1 MGSLNVG
8 CLDTHDKNLWLRFTS
23 LDFLNHFGCYKSLL
37 FPGIWYQSSIFSLI
51 SYLFRFL
58 RLFLRFVCF
67 ECVCVFGCMSFVC
80 IFMTCVW
87 VFVWI
92 FCSWIVFCFCFITII
107 LSHSDY
113 LDCHWSY
120 DIFQCPFELIR
131 HDLLFLLFD
140 GYIFLFNELEWYLS
154 TF

>member
-8 CLDTHDKNLWLRFTS
+8 CLDTHDKNLWSRFTS

-87 VFVWI
+87 VFAWI
-92 FCSWIVFCFCFITII
+92 FSSWIVFVFFWWA
-107 LSHSDY
+107 LSCLMRLFGLSFV
-113 LDCHWSY
+113 LP
-120 DIFQCPFELIR
+120 FFECPFELIG